1 MSVSKQG
8 LEGFRISVRIDAG
21 LPVEALI
28 VKRLVA
34 LPKRRH
40 QDWIRALLVQGFV
53 AESRVHRQVQSGLSS
68 SVSGSAPFD
77 EPARLPAS
85 AYVSW
90 RRQPEGRLMPSR
102 RLVAE
107 ATPPVPT
114 PGPARKDGKP
124 FSQLARVIG

>member
-8 LEGFRISVRIDAG
+8 LEGFRISVRLDAG

-40 QDWIRALLVQGFV
+40 QDWIRALLIQGFL
-53 AESRVHRQVQSGLSS
+53 AESRVHRQLQAGLS
-68 SVSGSAPFD
+68 GPAGGAAPPD
-77 EPARLPAS
+77 NPARLPAS
-85 AYVSW
+85 AYASW
-90 RRQPEGRLMPSR
+90 RRQRETRSTVSR
-102 RLVAE
+102 RSVAE
-107 ATPPVPT
+107 SAPAPT
-114 PGPARKDGKP
+114 PGAAREGGKP